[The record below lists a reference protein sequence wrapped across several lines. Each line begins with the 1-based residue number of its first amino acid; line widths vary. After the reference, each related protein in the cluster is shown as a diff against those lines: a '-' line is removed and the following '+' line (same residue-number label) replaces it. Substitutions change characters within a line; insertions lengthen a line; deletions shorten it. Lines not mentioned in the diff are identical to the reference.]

1 MFDYRSV
8 ILLLLV
14 SLIFISLLT
23 PIGLYKV
30 EGDSMEPTLKPGDLV
45 VAMPSDNYQ
54 VGDIIIFKNER
65 QNLMVV
71 HRIVNKTEN
80 DNYITKGDNNDRID
94 QRLLNIPSVK
104 ENIIVG
110 KVVSVRGVTLRIP
123 LVGLLIGILREHF
136 LVVLTLMITI
146 IFLIELRN
154 ND

>member
-1 MFDYRSV
+1 MMFDYRSV

-104 ENIIVG
+104 ENIIV
-110 KVVSVRGVTLRIP
+110 
-123 LVGLLIGILREHF
+123 
-136 LVVLTLMITI
+136 
-146 IFLIELRN
+146 
-154 ND
+154 